1 MILSILIPVLP
12 RRYGVFMKLLKEL
25 QRQVTYMHENH
36 PLLGLIEIVFDD
48 SPGFLDGGC
57 SIGAKRNILRQK
69 AIGKYQVFFDDD
81 DDIAPNFIETL
92 VRLAQNDADI
102 ITYRCLFKNDNYWS
116 VINMSLENK
125 VNEEAT
131 PERVVQRTPWHVCP
145 VKTEIARKESF
156 DDELNHNEDFTY
168 MEKIFPYIKTEAHT
182 DKILTQYNHSELNSE
197 ADKILKAGYR

>member
-1 MILSILIPVLP
+1 MRI
-12 RRYGVFMKLLKEL
+12 R
-25 QRQVTYMHENH
+25 
-36 PLLGLIEIVFDD
+36 
-48 SPGFLDGGC
+48 
-57 SIGAKRNILRQK
+57 
-69 AIGKYQVFFDDD
+69 FFDDD

-197 ADKILKAGYR
+197 ADKILKAGYRWNH